1 MRRGSSVPEDSLTGD
16 RPETVADP
24 KQAKQAE
31 KAARAAILAP
41 VRGRLA
47 IASAIVFASAVCAVL
62 PFVLIVEAARRL
74 LDGDTTAVW
83 QPVLVALILLGLRGM
98 LYSGALLWTHVIDAD
113 NQLHLRQSLA
123 DKLRRV
129 PLGWFGARTSGEVKK
144 LLQDDVE
151 AIHYLVAHAQMEFTA
166 AIVTPLLT
174 LGYLFLVDWR
184 LALALLAPLALYGVA
199 LGAMMGRNYDEKMR
213 EYTEWEKRSESATV
227 EFVDGIQVVRAFGQA
242 RRAHTRYREAVE
254 GFTDYFK
261 AWATPMTRIE
271 ASASLLLNPVFLM
284 VVVLAVGLPLV
295 SGGMS
300 ALDLLPFLLLGLGL
314 GTTVLTVGYSAQSLR
329 QADAAC
335 LRLHEQMQV
344 AELEEIDPV
353 DAQVVEPGTV
363 VFEDVQFGY
372 HEGHDVLK
380 GVSATLRPGTI
391 TALVGP
397 SGSGKS
403 TMAKLLPRFHDV
415 TRGRITIDGQDIRS
429 MPQEDLYRLVS
440 FVFQDVRLLHDTVRA
455 NLALARP
462 DASAE
467 EIERVARAAQ
477 IHDRILEL
485 PRGYD
490 SVIGDDARLSGGEAQ
505 RLSIARALL
514 ADAPILVLDEATAF
528 ADPESEAAI
537 QDALA
542 ELVARRTVLVIAH
555 RLHTITGVDE
565 LLVLEDG
572 KLVER
577 GTHDELLAAGGTYRG
592 LWDANEAA
600 VRDLGEIEGAAR

>member
-1 MRRGSSVPEDSLTGD
+1 MPEDSPAGD
-16 RPETVADP
+16 DRRAAAAAT

-31 KAARAAILAP
+31 KAARRAVLAP
-41 VRGRLA
+41 VRGRLTM
-47 IASAIVFASAVCAVL
+47 ASAIVFVSSVCAVL

-74 LDGDTTAVW
+74 LDDARSDVW

-113 NQLHLRQSLA
+113 NQLLLREALA

-166 AIVTPLLT
+166 AIVTPVLT

-184 LALALLAPLALYGVA
+184 LALVLLAPLALYGVA
-199 LGAMMGRNYDEKMR
+199 LAAMMGRNYNEKLR
-213 EYTEWEKRSESATV
+213 EYTEWEKKSESATV

-242 RRAHTRYREAVE
+242 RRAHRRYREAVE
-254 GFTDYFK
+254 GFTAYFT
-261 AWATPMTRIE
+261 AWTTPMTRIE
-271 ASASLLLNPVFLM
+271 AAAGLFLNPVFLL
-284 VVVLAVGLPLV
+284 VAVLAVGLPLV
-295 SGGMS
+295 SGGMP

-314 GTTVLTVGYSAQSLR
+314 GTTVLTVGYSAQSLS

-335 LRLHEQMQV
+335 LRLYEQQQI
-344 AELEEIDPV
+344 AELEQADQSGPAGADP
-353 DAQVVEPGTV
+353 AGTV
-363 VFEDVQFGY
+363 RFEDVRFGY
-372 HEGHDVLK
+372 HDGHDVLK
-380 GVSATLRPGTI
+380 GVTATLRPGTI

-415 TRGRITIDGQDIRS
+415 TRGRITIDGHDIRS
-429 MPQEDLYRLVS
+429 LPQEDLYRRVA
-440 FVFQDVRLLHDTVRA
+440 FVFQDVRLLHDSVRA
-455 NLALARP
+455 NVALARP
-462 DASAE
+462 EATDE
-467 EIERVARAAQ
+467 EIHRVTRAAQ
-477 IHDRILEL
+477 IHERILEL

-542 ELVARRTVLVIAH
+542 ELVAGRTVLVIAH

-572 KLVER
+572 TLVEQ
-577 GTHDELLAAGGTYRG
+577 GTHEELLAAGGTYRA

-600 VRDLGEIEGAAR
+600 VRDLGEIEGVAR